1 MKRTTWPT
9 WIAAAFLSCLAW
21 CIRAPL
27 AVAQA
32 NDVAVIVNSRNSIT
46 NIGLVDL
53 RKIFSGEKHAWQNR
67 TPIKLMVR
75 PPGSHE
81 RLVLLKLLGMSESE
95 YKQYWTA
102 QVVRGDADAEPLM
115 LPSFGMVK
123 EAAEVYPG
131 AIAFLD
137 ARDIRTNMILKVIKV
152 DGHLPGEPGY
162 PLH

>member
-1 MKRTTWPT
+1 MKRTKRST
-9 WIAAAFLSCLAW
+9 WIAAVFLGCLACW
-21 CIRAPL
+21 IFVPL

-32 NDVAVIVNSRNSIT
+32 NDVAVIVNSRNSVT
-46 NIGLVDL
+46 NISLVDL
-53 RKIFSGEKHAWQNR
+53 RKIFSGEKHAWPNGA
-67 TPIKLMVR
+67 PIKLIVR

-81 RLVLLKLLGMSESE
+81 RLVLLKLLGMSDSE

-102 QVVRGDADAEPLM
+102 QVVRGEADAEPLM

-123 EAAEVYPG
+123 EAATVLPG
-131 AIAFLD
+131 AISLLD
-137 ARDIRTNMILKVIKV
+137 ARDIKTNMILKVIKV